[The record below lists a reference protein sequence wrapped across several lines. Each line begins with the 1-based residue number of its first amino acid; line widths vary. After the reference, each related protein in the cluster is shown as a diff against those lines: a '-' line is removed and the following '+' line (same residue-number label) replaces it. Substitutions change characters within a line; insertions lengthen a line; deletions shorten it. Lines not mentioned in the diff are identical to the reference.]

1 MGKCKITCEYNN
13 TTNSSTNC
21 TFHNDQA
28 VKLTLFQQNQILKLS
43 WREGLLVLSSKNWN
57 YFPNIGTVSIC
68 GSIFHNGRLLKM
80 IFKKGQKTQANSD
93 VTSGQSHT
101 KRLKATEKLPPVMI
115 TRVQAKKTKQNHKKH
130 SEMETLHSNIEV
142 LHTAFNTN
150 YSESRYR
157 LMSSSCYQMWNHYTN
172 VKIIPKHTQWL
183 DTDILCKTS
192 TVCFTYTI
200 VEKRQI
206 TALVF
211 EKEIGIKCGAIN
223 TKNLDLTD
231 ERLKTLYR
239 SLYLYIIPD
248 WTFSI

>member
-1 MGKCKITCEYNN
+1 MDNHEPKCWRLHK
-13 TTNSSTNC
+13 SSS
-21 TFHNDQA
+21 
-28 VKLTLFQQNQILKLS
+28 LWWSLKS
-43 WREGLLVLSSKNWN
+43 RQ
-57 YFPNIGTVSIC
+57 T
-68 GSIFHNGRLLKM
+68 
-80 IFKKGQKTQANSD
+80 KTQD
-93 VTSGQSHT
+93 K
-101 KRLKATEKLPPVMI
+101 KRKLLWNGNY
-115 TRVQAKKTKQNHKKH
+115 TN
-130 SEMETLHSNIEV
+130 SNIEL
-142 LHTAFNTN
+142 LHSAFNTK

-172 VKIIPKHTQWL
+172 VKNLTKHMQWL
-183 DTDILCKTS
+183 DTDISCKTP
-192 TVCFTYTI
+192 TVRFTYTI

-248 WTFSI
+248 WTFSIQSPALRLFFRWKMKTCLLKK